1 MRFSVYLGT
10 LAATMA
16 MATTSDALATTP
28 INLLA
33 QTDSESIVDAQP
45 PQGTEE
51 NPNIIKYVED
61 ENW

>member
-10 LAATMA
+10 FAATMA
-16 MATTSDALATTP
+16 MATASDALATAP

-45 PQGTEE
+45 P
-51 NPNIIKYVED
+51 
-61 ENW
+61 